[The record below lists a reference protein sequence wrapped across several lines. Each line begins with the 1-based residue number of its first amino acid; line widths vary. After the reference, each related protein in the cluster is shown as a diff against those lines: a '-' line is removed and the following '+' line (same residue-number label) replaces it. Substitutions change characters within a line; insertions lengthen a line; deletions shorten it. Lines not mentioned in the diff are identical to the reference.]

1 MTDDEDLRL
10 EKIENAVAG
19 VKSDMSDIKTFYA
32 DMVQKNHEMM
42 TTIANSFNSAITY
55 QANSLSIPLLK
66 DVLVPMVMRLFTFFA
81 VLVLGLL
88 GTVLGIKWVAT
99 SLLKIPM

>member
-1 MTDDEDLRL
+1 MVDDATRLAQIESTLADL
-10 EKIENAVAG
+10 KIAQSETKSAYAEM
-19 VKSDMSDIKTFYA
+19 VK
-32 DMVQKNHEMM
+32 QNHEMM
-42 TTIANSFNSAITY
+42 TTIANAFTTAITY
-55 QANSLSIPLLK
+55 QANALSIPLLK
-66 DVLVPMVMRLFTFFA
+66 DVLVPLVMRLFTFFA